1 MNTSERKYEYT
12 LKQYRRD
19 GFDHS
24 YYFIDVYLNTW
35 LEKSIMI
42 RGLLSDVELE
52 RFFNVAICRLNKG
65 DSVKFLES
73 TEMTMN
79 ELFLE
84 SKINLSSLERT
95 LERKMGKERFDTHY
109 EKKCYYLVFALENAV
124 FSAGAKAVG
133 MVKSS
138 IASAVGAGLRI
149 NSPRGCMIVD
159 IGGGMTQVA
168 VISSGGIVRSKAVK
182 IAGDK
187 FDNAIINNLKS
198 KKDMFIGEVTA
209 ELLKVRLGSAIAES
223 GRGMLEVSGRNER
236 LKCAQTIRVTSDDI
250 YGAVHAALE
259 AICRTITGVLES
271 SPPEIAGDISDFGI
285 MLVGGGANIHG
296 IDEFISSRT
305 GLRVTVAQSPMD
317 CECIGLGRLI
327 EKPSIIPDGIL
338 YKNR

>member
-1 MNTSERKYEYT
+1 MPKHIGLDLGTSNTRM
-12 LKQYRRD
+12 
-19 GFDHS
+19 F
-24 YYFIDVYLNTW
+24 
-35 LEKSIMI
+35 I
-42 RGLLSDVELE
+42 RGRGIVLRSPTVVTVDKNKDAVIALGSEAKKMIGKTPSNMEAYRPIRNGVVADFEVAAMMIHEYFVRTEVLSLFNRPVVLLSTPENCTEVE
-52 RFFNVAICRLNKG
+52 RL
-65 DSVKFLES
+65 
-73 TEMTMN
+73 
-79 ELFLE
+79 
-84 SKINLSSLERT
+84 
-95 LERKMGKERFDTHY
+95 
-109 EKKCYYLVFALENAV
+109 ALENAV

-138 IASAVGAGLRI
+138 IAAAVGAGLRI